1 MTLKS
6 LLPAAAFATFGLA
19 GTAQAQPTL
28 TEVASFSETRPGNVA
43 VAPDGRIFVSMQP
56 LDAPTYKVVEVRA
69 DGTLTPSPTE
79 DWADGPAGE
88 VGLAAVI
95 GIAAGSDGT
104 IWMLDTGGPETPPKL
119 VGWDTNTNSLAANIP
134 IPADVV
140 VSNSFLQDFAL
151 DEDRG
156 VAIIA
161 DMTLG
166 NLAGET
172 RPALIVVDLETGAA
186 RRLLEGH
193 ETFVPP
199 ETPVE
204 IDGQRLSNLRED
216 GSTVDLR
223 FGLNPIAI
231 DPSFEWVYYGAVSG
245 TGLYR
250 LPAAMLADPEVDENA
265 LAAAIVPYG
274 EKSPSDGI
282 VVDGEGRVF
291 VTDIVASAVGV
302 ATAEGYRI
310 LVQDERLSWPDGFAL
325 GHDGALYVTQNDLH
339 LHPAF
344 NRGEEGGTPPYG
356 LFRIEPTDLASPN

>member
-1 MTLKS
+1 MSLRS
-6 LLPAAAFATFGLA
+6 LLLATALTTFGLA
-19 GTAQAQPTL
+19 GTALAEPVL
-28 TEVASFSETRPGNVA
+28 TEVTRFTETRPGNVA
-43 VAPDGRIFVSMQP
+43 VSPEGRIFVSMQP
-56 LDAPTYKVVEVRA
+56 LDAPTYRVVEVTS
-69 DGTLTPSPTE
+69 DGELVPFPTE
-79 DWADGPAGE
+79 DWSDGPGGE

-95 GIAAGSDGT
+95 GIAAASDGT
-104 IWMLDTGGPETPPKL
+104 IWMLDMGGPETQPKL
-119 VGWDTNTNSLAANIP
+119 VGWDTGTNSLAANIP

-151 DEDRG
+151 DEGRG

-166 NLAGET
+166 NLAGDT
-172 RPALIVVDLETGAA
+172 RPALIVIDLETGEA

-193 ETFVPP
+193 ETFLPP
-199 ETPVE
+199 EAPVE
-204 IDGQRLSNLRED
+204 INGQRLTNLRED
-216 GSTVDLR
+216 GTTVALR

-231 DPSFEWVYYGAVSG
+231 DPTFEWVYYGTISG

-250 LPAAMLADPEVDENA
+250 VPAAMLADPKVDEDA
-265 LAAAIVPYG
+265 LAAAIEPFR

-302 ATAEGYRI
+302 ATADGYGI
-310 LVQDERLSWPDGFAL
+310 LVQDERLSWPDGFAF
-325 GHDGALYVTQNDLH
+325 GPDGALYVTQNDLH

-344 NRGEEGGTPPYG
+344 NRGQEGGTPPYG
-356 LFRIEPTDLASPN
+356 LFRIAPADLAPKK

>member
-1 MTLKS
+1 MKLRS

-19 GTAQAQPTL
+19 GTALAEPGL
-28 TEVASFSETRPGNVA
+28 TEVASFTEMRPGNVA
-43 VAPDGRIFVSMQP
+43 VALDGRIFVSMQP
-56 LDAPTYKVVEVRA
+56 LDGPTYRVVEVKA
-69 DGTLTPSPTE
+69 EGTLTPFPTE

-88 VGLAAVI
+88 VGFAAVI

-104 IWMLDTGGPETPPKL
+104 IWMLDMGGPETPPKL
-119 VGWDTNTNSLAANIP
+119 VGWDTGTNSLAANIP

-166 NLAGET
+166 NLAGDT
-172 RPALIVVDLETGAA
+172 RPALIVVDLETSEA

-193 ETFVPP
+193 QTFLPSA
-199 ETPVE
+199 TPVE
-204 IDGQRLSNLRED
+204 INGQRLINLRED
-216 GSTVDLR
+216 GTEVDLR

-231 DPSFEWVYYGAVSG
+231 DPAFEWVYYGTISG
-245 TGLYR
+245 TELYR
-250 LPAAMLADPEVDENA
+250 VPAAMLADPEVDEDA
-265 LAAAIVPYG
+265 LAAAIEPFG

-291 VTDIVASAVGV
+291 VTDIVASAVGI
-302 ATAEGYRI
+302 ATAGGYSI
-310 LVQDERLSWPDGFAL
+310 LVQDERLSWPDGFAF
-325 GHDGALYVTQNDLH
+325 GPDGALYVTQNDLH

-344 NRGEEGGTPPYG
+344 NRGQEGGTPPYG
-356 LFRIEPTDLASPN
+356 LFRIAPADLATNN